1 MNIRP
6 YSPADWERLCVIHD
20 AARLHELEAAGLAD
34 AFLSLEQTAENEG
47 LFAGKVLVAESRGQ
61 VHGFVAFTQHEL
73 TWLYVDPGKARQ
85 GIGRQLLRRA
95 IEACTGNLS
104 TEVLVGNEPA
114 LALYQSEGFVILRRS
129 DGRLTGN
136 EAYAASGYLLQH
148 TVSEAETGVGYD
160 CSTAL

>member
-6 YSPADWERLCVIHD
+6 YSPADWDRLCVIHD
-20 AARLHELEAAGLAD
+20 AARLHELEAAGLID

-47 LFAGKVLVAESRGQ
+47 LFAGQVLVAESSGR

-95 IEACTGNLS
+95 IEACAGNLS

-148 TVSEAETGVGYD
+148 TASEAEPGVGYD
-160 CSTAL
+160 CGTAP